1 MIERYDFFIHDFRF
15 RMDASKELQIFSIIS
30 QSFFQP
36 FSLMDNLL
44 VILTALTAGPALAFN
59 RAMLFLAEGER
70 LRGETWLGPKSAEEA
85 NSIWEFL
92 STPGIGY
99 AEIIDHNRL
108 LLSGDADTLSG
119 QIRRI
124 SFSLTQKN
132 PLIPALAA
140 CKKEILLVRDASN
153 DPLVDKRFLKIIGV
167 DEFLCIP
174 LLSREEI
181 LGEIVLDN
189 AITHAPIQPRDIEL
203 ASICSVIAG
212 NYIYVAQ
219 LQKKMA
225 EMQKLAAMGEMAM
238 FITHQLRTPLVTI
251 GGFSDQLLNS
261 EMNREKRKRNI
272 LIIRNEIK
280 RLERILSRLTEFL
293 RVEIKE
299 PAPLEIPEILN
310 FVLTNLDAKIKLQRV
325 IINVNLEDSLPQ
337 VLGDPIYV
345 GEAVRNILDNAL
357 DATPQGG
364 SIFIQGNQ
372 EKEDW
377 VVVSIKDTGKGIPK
391 GVKNKIFH
399 AFFSTKEGGMG
410 LGLSFVKRVMDA
422 CGGRIEVE
430 SEENQG
436 TLVKLYFKMSK
447 RR

>member
-1 MIERYDFFIHDFRF
+1 
-15 RMDASKELQIFSIIS
+15 MDAPKELQIFSIIS

-44 VILTALTAGPALAFN
+44 VILTALTAGPAVAFN

-70 LRGETWLGPKSAEEA
+70 LRGETWLGPKSVEEA
-85 NSIWEFL
+85 NSIWEVL

-99 AEIIDHNRL
+99 EEIIDHNRL
-108 LLSGDADTLSG
+108 LLSRKADTLSS
-119 QIRRI
+119 QIRAI
-124 SFSLTQKN
+124 SYSLSQKN
-132 PLIPALAA
+132 PLIPALAT
-140 CKKEILLVRDASN
+140 CKKEILLVKDASN
-153 DPLVDKRFLKIIGV
+153 DPLVDKQFLEIIGIN
-167 DEFLCIP
+167 EFLCIP

-189 AITHAPIQPRDIEL
+189 AITHAPIHPRDIEL
-203 ASICSVIAG
+203 ASICAIIAA
-212 NYIYVAQ
+212 NHIYVAQ
-219 LQKKMA
+219 FQKKMA

-261 EMNREKRKRNI
+261 EINREKRKRNI

-280 RLERILSRLTEFL
+280 RLERILSRLTQFL
-293 RVEIKE
+293 KVEIKE
-299 PAPLEIPEILN
+299 PVPLEVQEILN

-325 IINVNLEDSLPQ
+325 STNVNLEDSLPQ
-337 VLGDPIYV
+337 FLGDPIYV

-372 EKEDW
+372 ENEDW
-377 VVVSIKDTGKGIPK
+377 VVISIKDTGKGIPK
-391 GVKNKIFH
+391 AVKNKIFH
-399 AFFSTKEGGMG
+399 AFFSTKEAGMG

-422 CGGRIEVE
+422 CGGRIEVQSKE
-430 SEENQG
+430 GQG